1 MSIYL
6 HDIPFDLF
14 LKDAQSL
21 GFLENDPKINV
32 RELQEY
38 FYRIIQK
45 GIYKSE
51 NVLPGTVMGNIC
63 LECGK
68 PSFIHFDNN
77 CNVLKI
83 SKTREI

>member
-1 MSIYL
+1 MNKNIE
-6 HDIPFDLF
+6 IECKNEECKF
-14 LKDAQSL
+14 
-21 GFLENDPKINV
+21 
-32 RELQEY
+32 
-38 FYRIIQK
+38 K
-45 GIYKSE
+45 GIYKIE
-51 NVLPGTVMGNIC
+51 NVVPGTVMGNIC